1 MHISLCVVPF
11 FIKTLSSNTLVFSVY
26 IEIFIICRD
35 CSTFIFIYTF
45 SWNFSF
51 MQFLFLFLV
60 RSFPCEI
67 KQAKP
72 HWL

>member
-35 CSTFIFIYTF
+35 CSTFMSIHI
-45 SWNFSF
+45 
-51 MQFLFLFLV
+51 QLEFLIHAVSLSV
-60 RSFPCEI
+60 SC
-67 KQAKP
+67 
-72 HWL
+72 

>member
-35 CSTFIFIYTF
+35 CSTFMSIHIQLEFFIHAV
-45 SWNFSF
+45 S
-51 MQFLFLFLV
+51 FLFLV

>member
-26 IEIFIICRD
+26 IEIFIMCRN
-35 CSTFIFIYTF
+35 CPHLCLYTF